1 MRILP
6 LIKPTI
12 FGWYDDLFCL
22 LLCSF
27 RTEYLG
33 QFNKTAPSLSPLTK
47 CDQLSYYTLPTHSL
61 EKRFP
66 ALDWSR
72 NFVKLSVPW
81 HATFLDLN
89 EQSQTMH
96 QPQKPWGLMLP
107 ISNRLLFPDSI
118 SSRGPWQG
126 WWIES
131 IVYQF
136 LLILLYFESS
146 LGEKPWSVRSIT
158 EPRRHPPFKY
168 TYYQQPCFVCYLF
181 STSLESSIEDALE

>member
-1 MRILP
+1 MIYSAYCFAVSGQNTSASLTKRLLLYP
-6 LIKPTI
+6 LWQNVTN
-12 FGWYDDLFCL
+12 CL
-22 LLCSF
+22 LLI
-27 RTEYLG
+27 
-33 QFNKTAPSLSPLTK
+33 
-47 CDQLSYYTLPTHSL
+47 TLPTHSL
-61 EKRFP
+61 EKRSP

-96 QPQKPWGLMLP
+96 QPQKPWELMLP

-126 WWIES
+126 WWIKS
-131 IVYQF
+131 IVFQF
-136 LLILLYFESS
+136 LLIPLYVESS
-146 LGEKPWSVRSIT
+146 LGKPWSVRSIT

-181 STSLESSIEDALE
+181 STTLWSSIEDALE